1 MKSTYL
7 DEPVSEISMRFVDFC
22 VQRMD
27 ILLEVTN
34 VPAISLVLMTECT
47 WLKMVDS
54 ILLRG
59 GAKVWW

>member
-34 VPAISLVLMTECT
+34 VPGLVLMTDCT